1 MPVNFTMPS
10 FFHRFL
16 NSLLAIFLVCF
27 ATSAHAQKKDSSPHS
42 DIALISEKTSI
53 QPGVPFWVASRL
65 KMEPQWHS
73 YWINPGDAGLATS
86 LSWELPAG
94 FKAGPIVWPHPEKI
108 SLPPLMS
115 YGYENEVWLLTQIT
129 PPQNLSQNSVTL
141 RAKAKWL
148 VCKEAC
154 LPASADI
161 SLTLPVESTPAQDDT
176 RWQSGFAKTRAA
188 VPTTDSAWK
197 VRAERAANGKD
208 FVLHL
213 QAPQNANIADGDTGE
228 IYFFSSQNSLIE
240 PAAPQKFER
249 RGDEFIATI
258 KLSEYS
264 EDVPKNLTGILLAPK
279 NGAWNDAGNRALAVD
294 APIEKTGSIAAAP
307 ASITSTAAT
316 TSSGTPTLPFALALA
331 LGGGLLLNLM
341 PCVFP
346 VLSLKILGFV
356 RQAGEDKSRIK
367 KHGFAFGAGVLL
379 SFWALAGVLL
389 AVRAAGI
396 GAGWGYQLQYPP
408 FVAALV
414 ILLFLVGLNLLGA
427 FEIGVS
433 LTRLGSAQAGSTPGS
448 VHGYSGSFWSG
459 VLATIVATPCTAP
472 FMGSAL
478 AFALTQPAASA
489 LLVFT
494 FLGIGMAL
502 PYMILSLNPAWIK
515 KLPRPG
521 AWMETFKQ
529 AMAFPIFATALW
541 LTTVFGL
548 QTGALGMAYL
558 LGALL
563 LVGAAIWLWQRW
575 AGSTLPAVS
584 RWSVRTAALFSLILA
599 IGVAWSGAKLLP
611 PAANASEV
619 SSEAGW
625 QSFSQ
630 EKVDAALSAGRPVF
644 IDITAA
650 WCITCQVNKRVALH
664 TDEVSREFAKRNVVL
679 MRADWTRR
687 DAQISRALEKYGR
700 SGVPTYV
707 LIKSTDAKPQI
718 LPEVL
723 SPSIVINALQD
734 MQPRLASDTK
744 NP

>member
-1 MPVNFTMPS
+1 MHSFPRRLQNPLLLFFLLLFCVNA
-10 FFHRFL
+10 
-16 NSLLAIFLVCF
+16 N
-27 ATSAHAQKKDSSPHS
+27 AQKKDTSPHS
-42 DIALISEKTSI
+42 DIALVSEKTSI
-53 QPGVPFWVASRL
+53 QPGTPFWVAARL
-65 KMEPQWHS
+65 RMEPHWHS
-73 YWINPGDAGLATS
+73 YWKNPGDSGLATS

-108 SLPPLMS
+108 PTPPLMS

-129 PPQNLSQNSVTL
+129 PPKTLPQKSVTL

-154 LPASADI
+154 LPASDDI
-161 SLTLPVESTPAQDDT
+161 SLSLPVKNETPALDT

-188 VPTTDSAWK
+188 VPTTETAWK

-208 FVLHL
+208 FVLRL
-213 QAPQNANIADGDTGE
+213 RPPTGINIADWKSDE
-228 IYFFSSQNSLIE
+228 IYFFASEPSLIE
-240 PAAPQKFER
+240 SATPQKIQKKE
-249 RGDEFIATI
+249 GEWILPLA
-258 KLSEYS
+258 LSEYS
-264 EDVPKNLTGILLAPK
+264 EEIPKNLTGILLAPK
-279 NGAWNDAGNRALAVD
+279 NGAWNNDGSRALAVD
-294 APIEKTGSIAAAP
+294 TPIEKAGAAVLP
-307 ASITSTAAT
+307 AAEKATPAAAT
-316 TSSGTPTLPFALALA
+316 TEDGGGAPTLLIALALA

-356 RQAGEDKSRIK
+356 QQAGEDKSRIK
-367 KHGFAFGAGVLL
+367 NHGFAFGAGVLL

-389 AVRAAGI
+389 AVRAAGV

-433 LTRLGSAQAGSTPGS
+433 LTRLGAAGSTPGS
-448 VHGYSGSFWSG
+448 AHGYGSSFWSG

-478 AFALTQPAASA
+478 AFALTQPAATS

-502 PYMILSLNPAWIK
+502 PYVVLSLNPAWIK

-529 AMAFPIFATALW
+529 LMAFPMFATALW
-541 LTTVFGL
+541 LLTVFGL
-548 QTGALGMAYL
+548 QTGVEGMAYL

-563 LVGAAIWLWQRW
+563 LLGGAIWLWGRW
-575 AGSTLPAVS
+575 AGSTLSPLS
-584 RWSVRTAALFSLILA
+584 RWSVRAAALVSLVLA
-599 IGVAWSGAKLLP
+599 IGVAWNGSKLLP
-611 PAANASEV
+611 PAASASEV
-619 SSEAGW
+619 SSQTAW
-625 QSFSQ
+625 QEFSP
-630 EKVDAALSAGRPVF
+630 EKVEAALAEGRPVF
-644 IDITAA
+644 IDFTAA

-664 TDEVSREFAKRNVVL
+664 TDEVSKEFADRNVVL
-679 MRADWTRR
+679 LRADWTRR
-687 DAQISRALEKYGR
+687 DETITSALEKYGR
-700 SGVPTYV
+700 NGVPTYV
-707 LIKSTDAKPQI
+707 LIKDSDAEPQI

-723 SPSIVINALQD
+723 SPSIIVNALQD
-734 MQPRLASDTK
+734 VKPRLAADSK
-744 NP
+744 SS

>member
-1 MPVNFTMPS
+1 MPS
-10 FFHRFL
+10 FFRRFS

-27 ATSAHAQKKDSSPHS
+27 VTSAHAQKKDSSPHS
-42 DIALISEKTSI
+42 DIALVSEKTAI
-53 QPGVPFWVASRL
+53 APGTPFWVAARL
-65 KMEPQWHS
+65 RMEPQWHS

-86 LSWELPAG
+86 LSWELPPG

-161 SLTLPVESTPAQDDT
+161 SLTLPVGSTPAQDDT

-188 VPTTDSAWK
+188 APTTDFAWK

-213 QAPQNANIADGDTGE
+213 QAPQDANIADWDAGE

-240 PAAPQKFER
+240 PAAPQKFEK
-249 RGDEFIATI
+249 RGNEFIATL

-279 NGAWNDAGNRALAVD
+279 NAAWNDAGNRALAVD
-294 APIEKTGSIAAAP
+294 TPIEKAGSIAAAP
-307 ASITSTAAT
+307 ASTTPTAAT
-316 TSSGTPTLPFALALA
+316 TSGGTPTLPIALALA

-367 KHGFAFGAGVLL
+367 NHGFAFGAGVLL

-389 AVRAAGI
+389 AVRAAGLD
-396 GAGWGYQLQYPP
+396 AGWGFQLQYPP

-433 LTRLGSAQAGSTPGS
+433 LTRLGSTGSTPGS
-448 VHGYSGSFWSG
+448 VHGYGGSFWSG

-478 AFALTQPAASA
+478 AFALTQPATSA
-489 LLVFT
+489 LLIFT

-502 PYMILSLNPAWIK
+502 PYVILSLNPTWIK

-529 AMAFPIFATALW
+529 LMAFPIFATALW
-541 LTTVFGL
+541 LITVFGL
-548 QTGALGMAYL
+548 QTGALGMSYL

-563 LVGAAIWLWQRW
+563 LLGAAIWLWQRW
-575 AGSTLPAVS
+575 GGSTLPAIS
-584 RWSVRTAALFSLILA
+584 RWGVRAAALFSLVFA
-599 IGVAWSGAKLLP
+599 VGVAWSGAKLLP
-611 PAANASEV
+611 PAASASEV
-619 SSEAGW
+619 SGEAGW
-625 QSFSQ
+625 QAFSP
-630 EKVDAALSAGRPVF
+630 EKVDAALAEGRPVF
-644 IDITAA
+644 IDFTAA

-664 TDEVSREFAKRNVVL
+664 TDEVSREFANRNVL
-679 MRADWTRR
+679 LLSADWTRR
-687 DAQISRALEKYGR
+687 DAIISSALGKYGR

-707 LIKSTDAKPQI
+707 LLKSRDAKPQI

-723 SPSIVINALQD
+723 SPSIVLGALQD
-734 MQPRLASDTK
+734 VPPRLAESKDS
-744 NP
+744 